1 VSTYTADRRFR
12 LTPVGVVALV
22 LAAALATWIVTVVR
36 MRGMDAGPGT
46 DLGTLGWFVGIWVT
60 MMAAMMFPAATPMVL
75 LFNKVSS
82 ERARRGQGFVPTWFF
97 VLSYLA
103 VWTVYGLAAYGLYRL
118 AAHYGGD
125 FFAWDR
131 GGPYVAGAAIG
142 LAGIYE
148 LTPLKSVCLR
158 HCRSP
163 LHFVLGGWRDGWR
176 GALRMGVEH
185 GGYCV
190 GCCWGLMVVL
200 FALGIMSLA
209 WMAVVA
215 VLIFAQK
222 VLPRGEVLTRV
233 FAVGFVAVGIWIAAA
248 PGSVPGV
255 TQPNSPAAENARM
268 RMMHIKPAGGMEPA
282 GGVEPAGGMKPGG
295 GMKPADEMN
304 P

>member
-1 VSTYTADRRFR
+1 VSTYTAERRR
-12 LTPVGVVALV
+12 LQLTPVALVALV

-46 DLGTLGWFVGIWVT
+46 DLGVLGWFVGIWVT
-60 MMAAMMFPAATPMVL
+60 MMAAMMFPAAMPMVL
-75 LFNKVSS
+75 LFHKISG

-118 AAHYGGD
+118 AARFAGD
-125 FFAWDR
+125 FLAWDR

-163 LHFVLGGWRDGWR
+163 LSFVLGRWRDGWR

-200 FALGIMSLA
+200 FALGVMSLI

-215 VLIFAQK
+215 ALIFAQK
-222 VLPRGEVLTRV
+222 VLPRGELLTRV
-233 FAVGFVAVGIWIAAA
+233 FAVGFVAVAIWIAAA

-255 TQPNSPAAENARM
+255 TQPDSPAADNARM
-268 RMMHIKPAGGMEPA
+268 RMMH
-282 GGVEPAGGMKPGG
+282 MKPSTRLKHG
-295 GMKPADEMN
+295 AQMN
-304 P
+304 PGRGMGTEPMQQPGMTP

>member
-1 VSTYTADRRFR
+1 VSTYTTERRR
-12 LTPVGVVALV
+12 LQFSPVAVVALV

-60 MMAAMMFPAATPMVL
+60 MMAAMMFPAAMPMVL
-75 LFNKVSS
+75 LFHKISG

-118 AAHYGGD
+118 AGHFAGD
-125 FFAWDR
+125 FLAWDR

-163 LHFVLGGWRDGWR
+163 LGFVLGRWRDGWR

-200 FALGIMSLA
+200 FALGVMSLI

-215 VLIFAQK
+215 ALIFAQK
-222 VLPRGEVLTRV
+222 VLPRGELLTRV
-233 FAVGFVAVGIWIAAA
+233 FAVGFVAVAIWIAAA

-255 TQPNSPAAENARM
+255 TQPDSPAADNARI
-268 RMMHIKPAGGMEPA
+268 RMMH
-282 GGVEPAGGMKPGG
+282 MKPGTQ
-295 GMKPADEMN
+295 MN
-304 P
+304 PGVQMKSGKDMGTEPMKQPGMTP

>member
-1 VSTYTADRRFR
+1 MSTYTAERRR
-12 LTPVGVVALV
+12 PQITTVAVVALV
-22 LAAALATWIVTVVR
+22 LAAALVTWIVTVVR

-97 VLSYLA
+97 ALSYLA

-118 AAHYGGD
+118 AAHFAGD
-125 FFAWDR
+125 FLAWNR

-190 GCCWGLMVVL
+190 GCCWGLMLLL
-200 FALGIMSLA
+200 FGLGVMSLF

-215 VLIFAQK
+215 TLIFAQK
-222 VLPRGEVLTRV
+222 VLPFGVQTRRV
-233 FAVGFVAVGIWIAAA
+233 FAVLFVALGLWVAVSPATVPRLTQPDAGTTSHARSQMMQM
-248 PGSVPGV
+248 PGRPDATTGVPRLSVP
-255 TQPNSPAAENARM
+255 SSR
-268 RMMHIKPAGGMEPA
+268 R
-282 GGVEPAGGMKPGG
+282 
-295 GMKPADEMN
+295 
-304 P
+304 